1 MKSDAQSDR
10 VLLEHIR
17 ECIDRIS
24 EYTGSKRSSFYASRL
39 VQDAV
44 VRNLQLLA
52 ESTQRLSNAVKETET
67 DIPWRAI
74 AGFRNVLVHGY
85 LEIDLDAVWSVVE
98 QDLPK
103 LSRAIDRM
111 VLSV

>member
-1 MKSDAQSDR
+1 M
-10 VLLEHIR
+10 
-17 ECIDRIS
+17 
-24 EYTGSKRSSFYASRL
+24 
-39 VQDAV
+39 
-44 VRNLQLLA
+44 RNLQSLA

-85 LEIDLDAVWSVVE
+85 LEIDLDAVWSVVD

-111 VLSV
+111 VRSV